1 MAGFAPR
8 RLALPKGDRVLC
20 HRWLPFGGLSR
31 GAAGR
36 LRKAG
41 VLVFSLC
48 SGYMHSGSNLTFL
61 CLLTY
66 WKRRY
71 AVRAWAV
78 LQNGGRNTRKKTQRT
93 SFGKFYTVGSNS
105 LTLAFT

>member
-1 MAGFAPR
+1 MSQMAPI
-8 RLALPKGDRVLC
+8 L
-20 HRWLPFGGLSR
+20 GLSR
-31 GAAGR
+31 GAGGG
-36 LRKAG
+36 LQKAG

-71 AVRAWAV
+71 AVCAWTV
-78 LQNGGRNTRKKTQRT
+78 LQNGGRNT
-93 SFGKFYTVGSNS
+93 
-105 LTLAFT
+105 

>member
-61 CLLTY
+61 CSSPTGREDTPYVPGLSYRMVVGTQGKRHKGHPLENFILLG
-66 WKRRY
+66 
-71 AVRAWAV
+71 VIP
-78 LQNGGRNTRKKTQRT
+78 
-93 SFGKFYTVGSNS
+93 
-105 LTLAFT
+105 